1 MYTKKKSCLLISPF
15 QYGLGCTKP
24 MTFGLLFPAAT
35 VVTLY
40 FEAATVLL
48 EFVAEVVVGV
58 LCVTSGYSTLSS

>member
-1 MYTKKKSCLLISPF
+1 MYTKKKKLSSYIAVSICLER
-15 QYGLGCTKP
+15 TKP